1 MLTEKAVKPEGR
13 ISMLIVDK
21 LALQEKLSE
30 GEKTLAAYIL
40 AHGMEIAKYSTRS
53 LAEVTYT
60 SPPTV
65 LQPLQKTGLFRL

>member
-1 MLTEKAVKPEGR
+1 
-13 ISMLIVDK
+13 MLIVDK

-65 LQPLQKTGLFRL
+65 LRLCK

>member
-1 MLTEKAVKPEGR
+1 MLTEKAEGR
-13 ISMLIVDK
+13 IAMLIVDK
-21 LALQEKLSE
+21 LAFQEKLSE

-60 SPPTV
+60 SPP
-65 LQPLQKTGLFRL
+65 LQKAGFYRL